1 MRRTSIL
8 ALALVASLLTAG
20 AALANPV
27 TPTPTPTATATAT
40 GQALPAWLAD
50 AAPLGAHFT
59 AVMQCEPPTRFYCVN
74 QQCYCYNLT
83 CAGRGVASFTCNE
96 ASHTSSCKCNP

>member
-20 AALANPV
+20 AALANP
-27 TPTPTPTATATAT
+27 ATATSTPAPIAT
-40 GQALPAWLAD
+40 DQALPAWLD

-59 AVMQCEPPTRFYCVN
+59 AVMKCEPPTRFYCVN

-83 CAGRGVASFTCNE
+83 CAAKGVASFTCNE
-96 ASHTSSCKCNP
+96 ASHTSSCKCKP

>member
-1 MRRTSIL
+1 MRSTSIL

-20 AALANPV
+20 AALANPA
-27 TPTPTPTATATAT
+27 TPTPSPAPAA
-40 GQALPAWLAD
+40 QALPAWLAD

-59 AVMQCEPPTRFYCVN
+59 AIMKCEPPTRFYCVN

-83 CAGRGVASFTCNE
+83 CAGKGVASFTCNE
-96 ASHTSSCKCNP
+96 ANHTSSCQCNP